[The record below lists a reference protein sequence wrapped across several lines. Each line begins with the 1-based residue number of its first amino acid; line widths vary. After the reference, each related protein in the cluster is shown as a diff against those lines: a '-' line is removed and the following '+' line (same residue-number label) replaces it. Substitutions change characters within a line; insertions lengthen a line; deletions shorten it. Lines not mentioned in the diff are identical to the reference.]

1 VSQLDPN
8 ESPPS
13 DNRHL
18 ARVDCALPHRRIVR
32 VLALAVIGYAAY
44 VGGIA
49 TFAMVDSA
57 IKLSDT
63 KWAWGIIVSAALSSS
78 ELFCVNAWSLK
89 NSVIR
94 RIVISCATTLISFI
108 VAHKA
113 CRAAGIE
120 QLGQDPLLLP
130 RLAIGVPIFLLV
142 ALAIR
147 YTLETE
153 KGAR

>member
-1 VSQLDPN
+1 VENQNSK
-8 ESPPS
+8 EPPFFS
-13 DNRHL
+13 FGRSGKD
-18 ARVDCALPHRRIVR
+18 
-32 VLALAVIGYAAY
+32 
-44 VGGIA
+44 
-49 TFAMVDSA
+49 
-57 IKLSDT
+57 
-63 KWAWGIIVSAALSSS
+63 
-78 ELFCVNAWSLK
+78 ELGRLGKFETSG
-89 NSVIR
+89 R
-94 RIVISCATTLISFI
+94 LISFI